1 MYTRQP
7 THWNMAVV
15 AAVRAYCPPSCV
27 ATKFRVVNRREA
39 NLGSHALAAL
49 AAQELALAL
58 GIGDLLREV
67 AQARPEAVCVCGSTT
82 AACANASCVRA
93 AAASAAAVRFEA
105 EKTARILALRSH
117 ILQGWL
123 PRCLAADGNIC
134 AMLFTGHELSLERV
148 LFPFTGVK
156 TPGFG

>member
-58 GIGDLLREV
+58 GIGDLLREI

-82 AACANASCVRA
+82 AACANASCVSA

-105 EKTARILALRSH
+105 EKTARILALRSR

-123 PRCLAADGNIC
+123 PRCLAADGNVSVPC
-134 AMLFTGHELSLERV
+134 FSQVMS
-148 LFPFTGVK
+148 
-156 TPGFG
+156 